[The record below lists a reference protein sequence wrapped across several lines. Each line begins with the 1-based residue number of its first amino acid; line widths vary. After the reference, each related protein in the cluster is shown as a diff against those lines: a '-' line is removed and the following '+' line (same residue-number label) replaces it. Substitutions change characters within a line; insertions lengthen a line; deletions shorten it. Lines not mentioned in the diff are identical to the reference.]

1 MKKNNMRSETLSLL
15 RWRLLN
21 ALLIAALIFAKSK
34 IVHAQRGKSVDEEVS
49 HNRTPSHGLP
59 GFFDTEVVQ
68 RNNFTLE
75 IPTFAIDY
83 GATDRLTVGLNA
95 ITPLTTALYLSSR
108 ESSGSPVL
116 LLKTRYRIF
125 TTHGWKSTL
134 TAHFLGANASL
145 PSSLEG
151 QKQTKRVRA
160 LAGTLNTSKHLG
172 SHQIGTSAIFAN
184 MSASSG
190 KFGSADQQDD
200 REYQVAFAAWWRQQF
215 WENFETELL
224 AAVCPFSKRISTNPG
239 LRLEVNSACLGKKTF
254 DPGYR
259 GFLNWR
265 SSQTWLWTIGAISLP
280 TGTIPVYPYLGFN
293 YVLDTSR
300 IQQDS
305 DENQASQEPQ

>member
-1 MKKNNMRSETLSLL
+1 MRSETLSLL
-15 RWRLLN
+15 RFRLLK
-21 ALLIAALIFAKSK
+21 ALLIAALLCAKSN
-34 IVHAQRGKSVDEEVS
+34 IAHAQRGKSVNEEVS
-49 HNRTPSHGLP
+49 NNRTPSYGLP

-68 RNNFTLE
+68 KNNFTLE

-83 GATDRLTVGLNA
+83 GVTDRFTVGLNA
-95 ITPLTTALYLSSR
+95 ITPLTTTLYLSSR

-125 TTHGWKSTL
+125 TTHGWESTL
-134 TAHFLGANASL
+134 TAHVLGANASL

-151 QKQTKRVRA
+151 QKQTKRVRV

-172 SHQIGTSAIFAN
+172 NHQIGSSAIFAN

-190 KFGSADQQDD
+190 RFGSAEQQDD
-200 REYQVAFAAWWRQQF
+200 QEYQIAFAAWWRHQF
-215 WENFETELL
+215 LENFETELL

-239 LRLEVNSACLGKKTF
+239 LRLEISSSCLGKEKF

-265 SSQTWLWTIGAISLP
+265 SSRAWLWTIGVVSLP

-293 YVLDTSR
+293 YVLDTSS
-300 IQQDS
+300 IQHVS
-305 DENQASQEPQ
+305 DENQALKEPQ

>member
-1 MKKNNMRSETLSLL
+1 MRSETLSLQKC
-15 RWRLLN
+15 RLLN
-21 ALLIAALIFAKSK
+21 ALLIAALFCAKSK
-34 IVHAQRGKSVDEEVS
+34 IAHAQRGKSVNEEVS
-49 HNRTPSHGLP
+49 NNRTPSHGLP

-68 RNNFTLE
+68 NKNFTLE

-83 GATDRLTVGLNA
+83 GVTDRFTVGLNA

-125 TTHGWKSTL
+125 TTHGWESTL

-151 QKQTKRVRA
+151 QKQTKRVRV

-172 SHQIGTSAIFAN
+172 SHQIGTSAILAN

-190 KFGSADQQDD
+190 KFGGAEQQDD
-200 REYQVAFAAWWRQQF
+200 QEHQVAFAAWWRQHIF
-215 WENFETELL
+215 ENFETELL
-224 AAVCPFSKRISTNPG
+224 AAICPFSKRVSTNPG

-265 SSQTWLWTIGAISLP
+265 SSRAWLWTIGVVSLP
-280 TGTIPVYPYLGFN
+280 AGTIPVYPYLGFN
-293 YVLDTSR
+293 YVLDTSS
-300 IQQDS
+300 IQQVS
-305 DENQASQEPQ
+305 DENQALKEPQ